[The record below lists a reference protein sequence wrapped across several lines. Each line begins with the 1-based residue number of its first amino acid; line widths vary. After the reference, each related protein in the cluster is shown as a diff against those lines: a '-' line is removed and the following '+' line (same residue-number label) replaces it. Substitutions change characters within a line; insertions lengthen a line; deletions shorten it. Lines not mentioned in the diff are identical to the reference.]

1 MKISHGVAA
10 AAGVAVPALA
20 VFAPATAH
28 AAPVLDVPT
37 FPSAGDAVKSVADR
51 VLPPPPSLPEPVAV
65 EGFTLPHN
73 LLRKDGSDDPSAV
86 MEPTVAPEV
95 KSNITIEDINTA
107 ATNTKITNLVDK
119 VASGDIAGA
128 LGDLNLGSLS
138 GAPTGDAP
146 ALGDFGNL
154 RGLLDGTLP
163 GPADPST
170 MIPAMPTNGTSTRT
184 AVPQEVQRLASWM
197 NSAVDDPLGTIT
209 ATLAA
214 AGGPALLL
222 DANAPAKILEV
233 IAGPMAAG
241 DLGLV
246 MSSLVLP
253 MLTKDL
259 PLAIAAGLGT
269 LFGVPL
275 LSGLAGAVLGA
286 SISGLAASALALV
299 VLATVL
305 FGAWLLAVGLVF
317 LISIPIALV
326 IGAIVFFVT
335 IAAGLFINPAAYVIG
350 AGAAIAT
357 IIFIPILLTGAFA
370 ILTVAIPVILFAL
383 LAPPLV
389 IGAGLL
395 GSIPGA
401 IIGGLLGYLAGLV
414 AAVPLA
420 ALVFTLVGLWAG
432 KKRLDDNPDA
442 QDALERLK
450 NLFAEAWNNSE
461 LGRFINELQRMY
473 WESPI
478 GRIHDLWNRFWGHL
492 WASIDLD
499 AIIDGAKKG
508 GLRGIIDGFL
518 TGFPAGA
525 LTTALW
531 TLPLLLVGLAATL
544 LPPLA
549 LAVAATL
556 AAGIGL
562 WMIPFLLAAPLW
574 ILGILFVGATLFIG
588 ALGILAAIA
597 GVALIV
603 VAFVASPVLGPFA
616 IALGAIGGL
625 LLFLGLMVTGAM
637 WLVGGFVAG
646 IGMAVALAF
655 FALLLLSILAAAIFV
670 GIPTFLLTAPLF
682 IFPALSMIGLWL
694 LAILAGGSLAGIV
707 GAIYGAGSGGWK
719 GALAG
724 LLRSLDVEGAF
735 GVIRDGIPD
744 VLASFGGPNFGF
756 NFQPPTPPNYE
767 NPAMGFFD
775 APSTNGPQDIQV
787 VRPLASREA
796 VPTILSPTFGTM
808 WESDAD
814 RSLTR
819 IG

>member
-37 FPSAGDAVKSVADR
+37 LPSAGDAVKSVADR
-51 VLPPPPSLPEPVAV
+51 VLPPPPSLPEPIAV

-95 KSNITIEDINTA
+95 KSNITVEDINTA

-138 GAPTGDAP
+138 GAPTGDVP

-197 NSAVDDPLGTIT
+197 NSAVVDPLGTIT
-209 ATLAA
+209 TTLAA

-286 SISGLAASALALV
+286 SVSGLAASALALV

-305 FGAWLLAVGLVF
+305 FGAWLLAVGAVF
-317 LISIPIALV
+317 LISIPIAIV
-326 IGAIVFFVT
+326 IGVIVLVVT
-335 IAAGLFINPAAYVIG
+335 VLAGLVINPAAWIIG

-357 IIFIPILLTGAFA
+357 MIFIPILLTGAFA
-370 ILTVAIPVILFAL
+370 VFTVAIPVVLFAL
-383 LAPPLV
+383 IAPFLV
-389 IGAGLL
+389 VGAGLL

-508 GLRGIIDGFL
+508 GLRGIIDGL
-518 TGFPAGA
+518 RTGFPAGA

-531 TLPLLLVGLAATL
+531 TLPLLLAGLAATL

-562 WMIPFLLAAPLW
+562 WLIPFLAAAPLW
-574 ILGILFVGATLFIG
+574 IIGILFVGVTLFIG
-588 ALGILAAIA
+588 ALGIIAAIA
-597 GVALIV
+597 GVALIATGV
-603 VAFVASPVLGPFA
+603 GGPLGG
-616 IALGAIGGL
+616 ILI
-625 LLFLGLMVTGAM
+625 FLGLAVTGAM
-637 WLVGGFVAG
+637 WVVGGFVAG
-646 IGMAVALAF
+646 IGMAVALFF
-655 FALLLLSILAAAIFV
+655 FALLLLSLAIAAVTV
-670 GIPTFLLTAPLF
+670 GIPVFALSIPFF
-682 IFPALSMIGLWL
+682 IFPALSMVGLWL